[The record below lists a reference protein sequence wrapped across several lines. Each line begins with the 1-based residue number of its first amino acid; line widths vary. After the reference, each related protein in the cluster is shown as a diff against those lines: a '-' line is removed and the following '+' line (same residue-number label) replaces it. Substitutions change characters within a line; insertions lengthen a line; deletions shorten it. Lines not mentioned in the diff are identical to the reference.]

1 MLKNS
6 LILLSLAYCSTA
18 LAHPTW
24 IASAQ
29 EKLEISTGHGFPR
42 TDFNVSQKF
51 VQSAHCLDQTS
62 ITQLVDLQ
70 IPSSLKGSTCVATLK
85 KSTIK
90 LWYKQAKKH
99 FEENKVSEDL
109 IRQLD
114 KNELFVEDYFKFAQS
129 APLSEDQSKAIVVE
143 KEEILHFVKSS
154 EGKLFLYEGAYP
166 KKDHPVGL
174 SGTSWPQVIWTVTD
188 ELGQISFKVPV
199 QEDSMLQSFK
209 TSKNVA
215 TGVWQ
220 SQFATTRFLT
230 N

>member
-1 MLKNS
+1 MLKKS
-6 LILLSLAYCSTA
+6 LIILSLAYCSTA

-42 TDFNVSQKF
+42 TDFQVSPKF
-51 VQSAHCLDQTS
+51 VQSAHCLDQSTLTEL
-62 ITQLVDLQ
+62 IDLQ
-70 IPSSLKGSTCVATLK
+70 IPAALKGSTCIATLK
-85 KSTIK
+85 KATIK

-99 FEENKVSEDL
+99 FDENKVSEDL
-109 IRQLD
+109 VMQLS

-129 APLSEDQSKAIVVE
+129 APLSKGQSKAIVVE
-143 KEEILHFVKSS
+143 NQELLHFVKGS
-154 EGKLFLYEGAYP
+154 EGNIFLYEGSSP
-166 KKDHPVGL
+166 KRDHPVGL

-188 ELGQISFKVPV
+188 EIGQISFKVPV

-209 TSKNVA
+209 TSKNVQ